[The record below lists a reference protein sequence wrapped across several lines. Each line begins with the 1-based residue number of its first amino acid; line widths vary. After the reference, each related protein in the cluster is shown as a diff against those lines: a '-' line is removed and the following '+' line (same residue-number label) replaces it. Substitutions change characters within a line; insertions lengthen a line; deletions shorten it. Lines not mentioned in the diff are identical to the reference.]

1 MTAPADGVERE
12 LAPITLATVN
22 ASTALSTRSER
33 KYLVDLDVYREL
45 VHDLGPTCSSSRS
58 TTCVCSGTRS
68 VDSDTDDFRLHRAAA
83 GRGRRHRYKIRT
95 RQYVE
100 SGLTMLEVKTKDG
113 RGRTVKHRIDH
124 DGAPDALSPA
134 DQRFVLDVTGDDSVV
149 ELLAPVL
156 TTRYTWTTLVQLS
169 AVGVRATVDRDLCV
183 HRLDGTFGRLERC
196 DHRDQ
201 GVGRRLPD
209 RSLALAQR
217 SPSHRISKCSAGLGA
232 LQPALPSNKWRRV
245 IDRHFVMVDD
255 VG

>member
-1 MTAPADGVERE
+1 MTAPADAVERE

-22 ASTALSTRSER
+22 ASTELLTRSER

-45 VHDLGPTCSSSRS
+45 VHDLSPDLLVLEIDDLR
-58 TTCVCSGTRS
+58 VFRYAS
-68 VDSDTDDFRLHRAAA
+68 VYFDTDDFRLHRAAA
-83 GRGRRHRYKIRT
+83 TGRRHRYKIRT

-156 TTRYTWTTLVQLS
+156 TTRYTRTTLVQLS
-169 AVGVRATVDRDLCV
+169 AGVRATVDRDLVCTDSTGRSV
-183 HRLDGTFGRLERC
+183 GSNGVIIETKGLADACLIDRWLWRNGHR
-196 DHRDQ
+196 
-201 GVGRRLPD
+201 P
-209 RSLALAQR
+209 
-217 SPSHRISKCSAGLGA
+217 HRISKCSAGLGA